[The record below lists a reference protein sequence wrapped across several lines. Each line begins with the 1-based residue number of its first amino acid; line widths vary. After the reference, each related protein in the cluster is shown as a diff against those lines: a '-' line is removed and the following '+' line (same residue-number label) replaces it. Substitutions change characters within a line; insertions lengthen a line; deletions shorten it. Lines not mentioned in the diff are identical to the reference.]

1 VKAVILILKHATSL
15 GLNISP
21 ESALTNAELAYQEAN
36 IDLKIQQFLAAS
48 SQEHSVQLFAGF
60 IMVTDIGLF
69 ILASGTIISHQAFSA
84 IIVFGQNICV

>member
-1 VKAVILILKHATSL
+1 MKAVILILKHATSL
-15 GLNISP
+15 CLLINSS
-21 ESALTNAELAYQEAN
+21 ESALTQAELAYQEAN

-69 ILASGTIISHQAFSA
+69 ILASGTKISH
-84 IIVFGQNICV
+84 